1 MMNTSKK
8 PDYNV
13 ARGTNIKGKWHHKA
27 YTVHK
32 TLGYGATGTVYLAE
46 GKEGLVALKISDDSM
61 AITSEVNVLRHFS
74 KVQGCLGPSLLD
86 VDDWVNHR
94 QAKTLHFYVMEYL
107 KGTDFLSFIKKNG
120 DEWLSVLMLQLL
132 SDLDRLHQESW
143 VFGDLK
149 PDNLLVVGPPSRVR
163 WLDVG
168 GTTIKGRS
176 IKEFTEFFD
185 RGYWGMG
192 SRKAEPSYDLFAVAM
207 IMINTAYP
215 HRFSK
220 KGELGNHLPELV
232 QAVHAVPSLRKY
244 ERVIIKAI
252 QGRYS
257 SAQEMRQELLET
269 ISSQTVIK
277 KHSAPPK
284 NNQSKP
290 ADQSVPKSMPTS
302 KTLKNARQLKREAD
316 RRNRFRG
323 IFETFL
329 IAVFLLIA
337 YFLYIAGQ
345 MM

>member
-8 PDYNV
+8 PDYNLV
-13 ARGTNIKGKWHHKA
+13 SGTIIKGKWHHKV

-74 KVQGCLGPSLLD
+74 KVQDCLGPSLLD
-86 VDDWVNHR
+86 VDDWVFPG
-94 QAKTLHFYVMEYL
+94 QGKTLPFYVMEYL
-107 KGTDFLSFIKKNG
+107 KGNDFLSFISKNG
-120 DEWLSVLMLQLL
+120 NEWLSVLVLQLL
-132 SDLDRLHQESW
+132 SDLDRLHQEGW

-168 GTTIKGRS
+168 GTTMKGRS

-192 SRKAEPSYDLFAVAM
+192 TRKAEPSYDLFAVAM
-207 IMINTAYP
+207 IMINSAYP
-215 HRFSK
+215 RRFSK
-220 KGELGNHLPELV
+220 KGEIGNHFPELV
-232 QAVHAVPSLRKY
+232 KAVGAAPSLRKY
-244 ERVIIKAI
+244 EKVIIKAI
-252 QGRYS
+252 QGRYP
-257 SAQEMRQELLET
+257 SAQEMRQELIET
-269 ISSQTVIK
+269 ISSQPVVNRPQVSQST
-277 KHSAPPK
+277 PK
-284 NNQSKP
+284 P
-290 ADQSVPKSMPTS
+290 TPTS
-302 KTLKNARQLKREAD
+302 KTIKNARQMKRKAD

-323 IFETFL
+323 VFETFL

-337 YFLYIAGQ
+337 YFLYIAGH
-345 MM
+345 ML